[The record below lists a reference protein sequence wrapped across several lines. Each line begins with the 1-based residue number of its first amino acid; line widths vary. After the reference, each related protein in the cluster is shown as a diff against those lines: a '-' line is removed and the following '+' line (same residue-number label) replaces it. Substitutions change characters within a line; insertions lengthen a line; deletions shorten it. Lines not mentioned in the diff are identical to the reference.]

1 MLNLFKYI
9 IIPDKAFKFEG
20 EYGLN
25 LCTKH
30 DAWGMQESKTHRFLA
45 LENYT
50 LKIKSLNYFP
60 VVQQKR
66 IHCQCRRLGFDP
78 WVRKIPWRRKWQP
91 TPVFL
96 PGEIPWPEKPGRL
109 LSMGGKELDMTEQ
122 LNNNKKLYSAKFNHI
137 LISISR
143 FYSIP

>member
-78 WVRKIPWRRKWQP
+78 WVRKIPWRME
-91 TPVFL
+91 FL
-96 PGEIPWPEKPGRL
+96 PGKIHGQKSLAGYSPWVCKRVGHDLATNQQQKLKRIIGL
-109 LSMGGKELDMTEQ
+109 
-122 LNNNKKLYSAKFNHI
+122 NKKRWNIQVEGSWSNI
-137 LISISR
+137 
-143 FYSIP
+143 